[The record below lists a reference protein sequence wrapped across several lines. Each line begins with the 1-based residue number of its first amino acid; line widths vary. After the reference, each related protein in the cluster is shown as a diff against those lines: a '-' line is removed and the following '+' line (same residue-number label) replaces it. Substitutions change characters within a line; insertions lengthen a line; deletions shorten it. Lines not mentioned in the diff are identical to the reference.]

1 MPHSPKQRMQLVWF
15 EAFLLHWYKDLLGKS
30 LQWAAPDESDVCSR
44 DKAKIADMTL
54 QTKTE
59 TLSPCMPS
67 ECIYLKLSCSA
78 THAHVPNSNI
88 YSCSHYHKTNT
99 GMPSTGRGCGMPA
112 RLWKGPASMEGIQMW
127 EKVRKVNNS
136 RCMTVRKPD
145 RKMYTLNIIFI
156 FAMSW

>member
-127 EKVRKVNNS
+127 EKVRKVNSS